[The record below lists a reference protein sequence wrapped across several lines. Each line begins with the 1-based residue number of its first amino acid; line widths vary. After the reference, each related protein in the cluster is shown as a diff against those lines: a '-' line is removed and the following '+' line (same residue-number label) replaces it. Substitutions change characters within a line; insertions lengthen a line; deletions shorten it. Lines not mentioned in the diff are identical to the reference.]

1 MSEVMFVNFY
11 YNIIIMYYN
20 YMYTCT
26 HIILIYIEITHTNEH
41 KCMHTQIHTHPYTH
55 MQSLILMYMYYGS
68 SE

>member
-41 KCMHTQIHTHPYTH
+41 KCIIHTHLYTH
-55 MQSLILMYMYYGS
+55 MQSLILMYYGS